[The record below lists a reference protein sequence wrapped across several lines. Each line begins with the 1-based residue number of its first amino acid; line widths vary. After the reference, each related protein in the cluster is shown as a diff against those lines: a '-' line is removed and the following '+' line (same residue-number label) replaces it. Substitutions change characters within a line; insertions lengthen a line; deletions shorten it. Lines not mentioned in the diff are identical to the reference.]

1 MLPTE
6 TWNVHPQ
13 VTFLEPAC
21 GDGNFLVAI
30 LARKLDRLLMQVQLG
45 TLPAGTGAEAI
56 MFHALAAIASIF
68 AVDISDD
75 NIVGGTPGHETGA
88 RARLLS
94 VLMSWFESG
103 PVELSAE
110 QHSKLL
116 SSAAWIVEHNLI
128 VGNMLPTTVDGNS
141 SGRDD
146 IPLISY
152 EFTPGTL
159 KASLAQTTMGHVLSV
174 QREESRGI
182 VSLFDM
188 NEPVH
193 VWTGPA
199 SSLGDANR
207 VVAPELRGPARNGR
221 RRSE

>member
-1 MLPTE
+1 MFPTE
-6 TWNVHPQ
+6 IWDVHPQ
-13 VTFLEPAC
+13 ATFLEPAC

-30 LARKLDRLLMQVQLG
+30 LARKLDRLLMQVQTG
-45 TLPAGTGAEAI
+45 TLPAGAGAEAI
-56 MFHALAAIASIF
+56 MFHALAAIASIY

-75 NIVGGTPGHETGA
+75 NIVGGTPGHERGA

-94 VLMSWFESG
+94 VFMSWFETG
-103 PVELSAE
+103 LVELSAE
-110 QHSKLL
+110 LHSKLS

-128 VGNMLPTTVDGNS
+128 VGNMLPTTEDGS
-141 SGRDD
+141 PSGRDD

-152 EFTPGTL
+152 EFMPETL
-159 KASLAQTTMGHVLSV
+159 MVSLAQTTMGHVLSV
-174 QREESRGI
+174 QAEESRGV

-199 SSLGDANR
+199 SSLGDAIK

-221 RRSE
+221 RRPE